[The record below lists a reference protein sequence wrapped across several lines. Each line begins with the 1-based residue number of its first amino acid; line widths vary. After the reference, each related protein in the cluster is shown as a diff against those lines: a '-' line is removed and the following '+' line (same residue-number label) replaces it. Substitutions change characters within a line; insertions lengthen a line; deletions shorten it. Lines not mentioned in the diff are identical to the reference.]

1 MVKLGCKCLNIV
13 LNVQDVESEDIKGTE
28 LLGQDETDKTE
39 NDVVDSFFK
48 GNLMLV
54 KLAFAGVEVVIH
66 TKK

>member
-1 MVKLGCKCLNIV
+1 MAKLGCKCLNVV
-13 LNVQDVESEDIKGTE
+13 LNIQDGESEEIKGTE
-28 LLGQDETDKTE
+28 LLGQDENDKT
-39 NDVVDSFFK
+39 NDVVDLFFK

>member
-1 MVKLGCKCLNIV
+1 MAKLGCKCLNIV
-13 LNVQDVESEDIKGTE
+13 LNIQDGESEEIKGTE
-28 LLGQDETDKTE
+28 LLGQDENDKT
-39 NDVVDSFFK
+39 NDVVDLFFK